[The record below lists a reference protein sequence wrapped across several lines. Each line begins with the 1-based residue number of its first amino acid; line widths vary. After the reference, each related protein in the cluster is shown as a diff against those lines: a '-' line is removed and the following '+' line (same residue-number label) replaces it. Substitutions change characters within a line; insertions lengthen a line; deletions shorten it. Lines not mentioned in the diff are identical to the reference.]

1 MCSATSGTTSLAC
14 LPMETA
20 TDLVSSRLTRLTGE
34 LRTCPRLLVEG
45 RAESRALL
53 AGVFRPDD
61 VEVVGAAVDGDDLLV
76 AQDEAHRIETVV
88 GALLLLVVHPDAHAP
103 AELLAAHRGAAL
115 VELLRLVAKLDDRR
129 LRIGEPQTEIAL
141 DLVLVVHRGGAV
153 VGRRHLLFGYGRVA
167 RAEGKRKRDGQ
178 PAFHRDP
185 PTGRASGLLLGH
197 FEHAREVDLVELDLR
212 FAARLDLGLLAR
224 RLVGRLLEG
233 VGELEAEGGERLRI
247 GLFLVGDDGRAV
259 DPRGEAHEDALGELD
274 VRILRGR
281 GGRFGG
287 GGGGG
292 GAHGRGPTAQ
302 SPRGTWIS
310 PRPAR

>member
-20 TDLVSSRLTRLTGE
+20 TDLVSSRLTRLTRE

-45 RAESRALL
+45 CAEPRALL
-53 AGVFRPDD
+53 ARVFRPDD

-76 AQDEAHRIETVV
+76 AQDEAHRVEAVV
-88 GALLLLVVHPDAHAP
+88 GALLVLVVHPDAHAP
-103 AELLAAHRGAAL
+103 AELLAAHRRAAL
-115 VELLRLVAKLDDRR
+115 VELL
-129 LRIGEPQTEIAL
+129 
-141 DLVLVVHRGGAV
+141 
-153 VGRRHLLFGYGRVA
+153 
-167 RAEGKRKRDGQ
+167 
-178 PAFHRDP
+178 
-185 PTGRASGLLLGH
+185 
-197 FEHAREVDLVELDLR
+197 
-212 FAARLDLGLLAR
+212 